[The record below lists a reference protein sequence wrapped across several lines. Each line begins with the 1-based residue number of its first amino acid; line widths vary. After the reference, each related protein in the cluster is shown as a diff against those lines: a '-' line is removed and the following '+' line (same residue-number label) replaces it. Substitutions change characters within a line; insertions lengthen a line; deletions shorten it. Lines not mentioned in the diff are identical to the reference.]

1 MQAAFTNLNW
11 LAIVVAAASAFIL
24 GSLWYSNILFG
35 KRWMKENN
43 LTEEEIGKGNMVK
56 IFGLAF
62 LAALVASFF
71 LAMFVGTDA
80 GVFGAMAGL
89 MAGIGWV
96 MTSVGM
102 HYLFEH
108 RSFALFMINS
118 MYSVVSLTLMGLI
131 IGLWQ

>member
-1 MQAAFTNLNW
+1 
-11 LAIVVAAASAFIL
+11 
-24 GSLWYSNILFG
+24 
-35 KRWMKENN
+35 
-43 LTEEEIGKGNMVK
+43 
-56 IFGLAF
+56 
-62 LAALVASFF
+62 
-71 LAMFVGTDA
+71 
-80 GVFGAMAGL
+80 MAGL